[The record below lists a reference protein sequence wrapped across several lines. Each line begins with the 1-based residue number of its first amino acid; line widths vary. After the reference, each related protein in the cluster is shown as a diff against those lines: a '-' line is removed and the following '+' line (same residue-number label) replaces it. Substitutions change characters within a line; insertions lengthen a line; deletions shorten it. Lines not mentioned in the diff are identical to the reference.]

1 MKNVF
6 LFLLYFVFVFGCR
19 QQSEPQAIQPQQP
32 QNPVEKPKFGKSG
45 RALNNKI
52 VESFLTDFG
61 QKNQETVLLMKTS
74 MGNMKIRLYNDTPL
88 HRANFIRLVKLD
100 FFDNT
105 VFYRVVKGFAIQGGD
120 TDQKGRKEY
129 KESFGSYSIPAEFK
143 TNRFHKRGALAAT
156 RDYGDNPTRRSSP
169 YDFYIV
175 QGTTFAEPDLAKIER
190 EQNYKFSHEQREYY
204 RSSIGAAHLDGEHT
218 VFGEVIDG
226 LNVIDKIAEV
236 KSDDGGWP
244 YEDVTIFD
252 IEILK

>member
-1 MKNVF
+1 MKN
-6 LFLLYFVFVFGCR
+6 LLLLLLSLVLLFGCK
-19 QQSEPQAIQPQQP
+19 QQSEPQPILGLQTKKSE
-32 QNPVEKPKFGKSG
+32 EKPKFGKSG

-52 VESFLTDFG
+52 VESFLSDFG
-61 QKNQETVLLMKTS
+61 EKNQETLLLMKTS
-74 MGNMKIRLYNDTPL
+74 KGNMKIRLYSDTPL

-129 KESFGSYSIPAEFK
+129 KESFGSYSIPAEFRSS
-143 TNRFHKRGALAAT
+143 RFHKRGVLAAT

-190 EQNYKFSHEQREYY
+190 EQNYKFSQEQREYY
-204 RSSIGAAHLDGEHT
+204 RSNSGAAHLDGEHT